1 MSINFSITFPTFD
14 KAENIEYLLWSLDH
28 QTLPKD
34 LWEILII
41 DDKSNDSELLKE
53 ICKKYEQKMNLRYI
67 YNLKKDINKWGWG
80 SPVFP
85 LNIGIK
91 QSQGSIWMGGD
102 PAGLFT
108 PEALEKFYCP
118 HLLKNK
124 DEKTLV
130 TSWLNEA
137 IAKEAVQDIYKQN
150 RPDLIWLIEG
160 QRMLEPQK
168 HLDLLTGSR
177 LPFKSELVGS
187 FSIRK
192 KWLEEIGGFNEDLLG
207 LYGQFDDIRNR
218 LRRFKCRE
226 LFFKEFLIVH
236 QGYHKRCIRPPE
248 AFEEEKLVHKYLQEA
263 ERDNIIYVN
272 QDREWGML

>member
-1 MSINFSITFPTFD
+1 MKIDFSITFPTFD

-28 QTLPKD
+28 QTLTKD

-41 DDKSNDSELLKE
+41 DDKSNDSKQLKE
-53 ICKKYEQKMNLRYI
+53 ICKKYEQKMNLQYI
-67 YNLKKDINKWGWG
+67 YNSKKNVNKWGWG

-91 QSQGSIWMGGD
+91 HSRGSIWMGGD
-102 PAGLFT
+102 PAGLVV

-118 HLLKNK
+118 HLLKDN
-124 DEKTLV
+124 EKIIV

-137 IAKEAVQDIYKQN
+137 LTEKSVRDVFKQN

-160 QRMLEPQK
+160 QRLLEPQK
-168 HLDLLTGSR
+168 KLDLLVGSR
-177 LPFKSELVGS
+177 MPFKSELVGS

-192 KWLEEIGGFNEDLLG
+192 KWLLEIGGFNEDLHG

-226 LFFKEFLIVH
+226 LFFKEFLVVH
-236 QGYHKRCIRPPE
+236 QGFHRRCSRPPE
-248 AFEEEKLVHKYLQEA
+248 AFEEEKLVHKYLNDA
-263 ERDNIIYVN
+263 ARDNIVHVN
-272 QDREWGML
+272 QNRPWGLL

>member
-1 MSINFSITFPTFD
+1 MKIDFSITFPTFD
-14 KAENIEYLLWSLDH
+14 KAENIEYLLWSLSH

-41 DDKSNDSELLKE
+41 DDQSNDSEQLKE
-53 ICKKYEQKMNLRYI
+53 ICKKYEQEMNLRYI
-67 YNLKKDINKWGWG
+67 YNSKKVVNKWGWG

-102 PAGLFT
+102 PAGLFV
-108 PEALEKFYCP
+108 PEALEKLYCP
-118 HLLKNK
+118 HLLN
-124 DEKTLV
+124 DEKIIA

-137 IAKEAVQDIYKQN
+137 LTEKSVQDIYKQN

-160 QRMLEPQK
+160 QRILEPQK
-168 HLDLLTGSR
+168 NLDLLIGNR

-187 FSIRK
+187 FSIKK
-192 KWLEEIGGFNEDLLG
+192 KWLIEIGGFNEDLHG
-207 LYGQFDDIRNR
+207 LYGQFDDMRNR

-226 LFFKEFLIVH
+226 LFFKEFLVVH
-236 QGYHKRCIRPPE
+236 QGYHKRCNRPPE
-248 AFEEEKLVHKYLQEA
+248 AFEKEKLIQKYLA
-263 ERDNIIYVN
+263 ENIDVIHVNKNRD
-272 QDREWGML
+272 WGTL